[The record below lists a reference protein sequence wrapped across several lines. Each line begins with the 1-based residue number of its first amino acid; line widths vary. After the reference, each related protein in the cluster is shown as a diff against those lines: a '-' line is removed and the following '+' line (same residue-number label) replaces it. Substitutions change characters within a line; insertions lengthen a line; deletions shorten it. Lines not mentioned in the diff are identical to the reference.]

1 MPFCQNCKK
10 EFEPS
15 TKNCS
20 ECGVELIA
28 SPEVELSWN
37 ENDFTL
43 LTVCTQ
49 MYEAE
54 IIKANLES
62 ADIDAVIL
70 SQQDSN
76 YPCLGNASAIKI
88 FVRKEDEESAREY
101 LENINQQS
109 LSTDEE

>member
-1 MPFCQNCKK
+1 MPFCPNCNK

-15 TKNCS
+15 IKNCS
-20 ECGVELIA
+20 GCGGELIA

-62 ADIDAVIL
+62 ADIEAIVL
-70 SQQDSN
+70 CQQDSN
-76 YPCLGNASAIKI
+76 YPFLGNASAIKI
-88 FVRKEDEESAREY
+88 FVRKEDEASAREY

>member
-1 MPFCQNCKK
+1 MPFCLNCNK

-15 TKNCS
+15 IKNCS
-20 ECGVELIA
+20 GCGGEIIA
-28 SPEVELSWN
+28 SPEVILSWN

-43 LTVCTQ
+43 LTVCTK

-54 IIKANLES
+54 IIRANLES
-62 ADIDAVIL
+62 ADIEAVIL
-70 SQQDSN
+70 CQQDSN
-76 YPCLGNASAIKI
+76 SLFLGNASAIKI